1 MKYRTGIGFCLLF
14 VAAGALPAETIV
26 RGPDGVFIGER
37 IEQSVAMKAGQ
48 KLTVKAS
55 ASLSGNLK
63 VTVGGGVCRVVY
75 QKRLK
80 AESRSVAAEYAGEI
94 TVEAAANPEGVAVSL
109 TAPNRAAWSGTN
121 DAGRVEVEI
130 TIPEGSDIVLAT
142 AYFDIN
148 AIGPFR
154 EVMITESLSK
164 VDVENVTAGT
174 EIKVAN
180 RPLTVKH
187 ARGRLAVTNQYA
199 GIKLV
204 DVYTGD
210 ETGLVS
216 NDNGEVVIESY
227 RGGIDVRTSNDRI
240 FGQRLFLTGSKNR
253 VKNTSGPIALAFDSL
268 TTGKFRIANQ
278 FGAVTIT
285 IAGRTNAAFICRP
298 AEASRVMADQMSMEP
313 TLVYDN
319 RLEFTTGG
327 GEAEVRITTKEE
339 GNIIITGSGKA
350 VAGGASDE

>member
-37 IEQSVAMKAGQ
+37 IEQSVAMKVGQ

-187 ARGRLAVTNQYA
+187 ARGRLVVTNQYA

-204 DVYTGD
+204 DIYTGD

-216 NDNGEVVIESY
+216 NDNGEVVMESY

-240 FGQRLFLTGSKNR
+240 FGQCLFLTGSKNR

-268 TTGKFRIANQ
+268 TAGKFRIANQ

-285 IAGRTNAAFICRP
+285 ISGRTNAAFICRP
-298 AEASRVMADQMSMEP
+298 AEASRVIAGQMSMEP

-350 VAGGASDE
+350 VGGEASDE